1 MRTLREET
9 AEEDTHSVEDFSP
22 ICTQYLELSPESSD
36 GDVLSHHSDLQ
47 EGSDVDS
54 DVSQDM
60 IPISRGRS
68 RGRSLGRSLG
78 RSSGHGRG
86 GPRGRSR
93 TSGWG
98 LVVRSQLKSAFLTN
112 QVFTTTT
119 YIACNTVII
128 FMRFRTLSRNEHEAN
143 SDGIVQTISQSG
155 FDSLQC
161 RKSSFTIIS
170 RGRNQQCNQ
179 ASLSRFG
186 MMSAKI

>member
-1 MRTLREET
+1 MRTSGEET

-22 ICTQYLELSPESSD
+22 ICTQYLEFSPESSD
-36 GDVLSHHSDLQ
+36 GDVLSHLSDLQ

-68 RGRSLGRSLG
+68 RGRSLG
-78 RSSGHGRG
+78 HGRG
-86 GPRGRSR
+86 RPRGRSR
-93 TSGWG
+93 TSGRG
-98 LVVRSQLKSAFLTN
+98 LVVRSRLKSAFLTN

-119 YIACNTVII
+119 YISPYITCNTVII
-128 FMRFRTLSRNEHEAN
+128 FMRFRTLSCNEHEVN
-143 SDGIVQTISQSG
+143 SDGIAQTILQSG

-179 ASLSRFG
+179 SQFV
-186 MMSAKI
+186 KVWKDIY